1 MILAAT
7 FRLAGA
13 FDVIQFSG
21 ELQQLKRGAAVSEL
35 VQLRDVIDS
44 DLPVFFQQ
52 QNDAEANR
60 QANFPAR
67 DEAAFMARWAK
78 SMADQSNYV
87 RTIVVDDQ
95 VVGNIVSFMLNGQ
108 REVGYWLGREY
119 WGRGYAT
126 QALRAFLPI
135 VAQRPL
141 FAYVFRQN
149 HGSIRVLEKCGFVRY
164 GEEGEDVILKLEA

>member
-1 MILAAT
+1 M
-7 FRLAGA
+7 
-13 FDVIQFSG
+13 
-21 ELQQLKRGAAVSEL
+21 SEL

-44 DLPVFFQQ
+44 DLPVFFQH
-52 QNDAEANR
+52 QNDPEANR
-60 QANFPAR
+60 LANFPAR
-67 DEAAFMARWAK
+67 DEAAFTARWAK

-126 QALRAFLPI
+126 QALAAFLPLI
-135 VAQRPL
+135 PQRPL